1 MPIALHLD
9 EVMTKRGITVTALAD
24 EVGITRANMSNLKS
38 GNVRAIR
45 FSTLEQICRVLECQP
60 GDIME
65 YVPD

>member
-9 EVMTKRGITVTALAD
+9 EIMAKRGITVTALAD

-60 GDIME
+60 GDIIE